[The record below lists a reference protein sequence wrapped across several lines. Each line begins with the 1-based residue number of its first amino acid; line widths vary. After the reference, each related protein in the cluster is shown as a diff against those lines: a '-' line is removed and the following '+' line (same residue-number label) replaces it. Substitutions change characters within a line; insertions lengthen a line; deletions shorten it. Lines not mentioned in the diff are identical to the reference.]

1 MEKCQEKWQ
10 KTKLKFGGAGT
21 GEIRGYLG
29 LSHAPHPQVA
39 APGERSGEAGGEQT
53 PSPNETGSVSP
64 GKGGGGR
71 QGEGG
76 RKERKEIPMNLLKR
90 GTAGRAGG
98 IRDLH
103 FQSEVLKPGEAFGL
117 PPLRQMTFFYSL
129 GGFNAG

>member
-64 GKGGGGR
+64 GKGGGG
-71 QGEGG
+71 GG
-76 RKERKEIPMNLLKR
+76 KGRGGGGKKR
-90 GTAGRAGG
+90 NSNESFKTRDSGTSRWDPGSALSVRGAKTGG
-98 IRDLH
+98 GVWAPPSSPNDL
-103 FQSEVLKPGEAFGL
+103 FLQFGGL
-117 PPLRQMTFFYSL
+117 
-129 GGFNAG
+129 

>member
-1 MEKCQEKWQ
+1 MSGEMAENEAEVWRGRNRGNSG
-10 KTKLKFGGAGT
+10 LFGTFPRPPPAGGSSWRALGGGWRGANPFP
-21 GEIRGYLG
+21 ERN
-29 LSHAPHPQVA
+29 
-39 APGERSGEAGGEQT
+39 GERFSGEG
-53 PSPNETGSVSP
+53 
-64 GKGGGGR
+64 GGGGR